1 MLPERLRPTIIS
13 AIGRIHLLL
22 GDVGAAKECF
32 AAVTSSQPEQEQL
45 QNQLNR
51 CASSQSCMGKL
62 LYESNILHITSYLYE
77 EVIYYSIK
85 KVTPLNYYY
94 FQK

>member
-1 MLPERLRPTIIS
+1 MYKQLNVMLPERLRPTIIS

-32 AAVTSSQPEQEQL
+32 AVVASSQPDQEHL

-51 CASSQSCMGKL
+51 FVLICMVTKIKVWFLIVEGPL
-62 LYESNILHITSYLYE
+62 GSNDSR
-77 EVIYYSIK
+77 V
-85 KVTPLNYYY
+85 
-94 FQK
+94 

>member
-32 AAVTSSQPEQEQL
+32 AAVTSSQPEHEQL

-51 CASSQSCMGKL
+51 FVPLVMFYNCGPQTLLGKSVWL
-62 LYESNILHITSYLYE
+62 LGHIYE
-77 EVIYYSIK
+77 EEYC
-85 KVTPLNYYY
+85 
-94 FQK
+94 F

>member
-1 MLPERLRPTIIS
+1 MLSERLRPTIVS

-32 AAVTSSQPEQEQL
+32 AVAMSSQPGQEQL

-51 CASSQSCMGKL
+51 
-62 LYESNILHITSYLYE
+62 
-77 EVIYYSIK
+77 
-85 KVTPLNYYY
+85 
-94 FQK
+94 